1 MDPVQLSKAAKA
13 AKKRAVSISSRHS
26 SNFRGKAVAVALADP
41 EEGSSEE
48 EFEEGTEQ
56 QLWRLLP
63 QLKDL
68 PEHFL
73 KTLPVSTMFQLNA
86 ALQKEKKCSEKLGVN
101 SRLAQNAKK
110 AARKPVV
117 VQEGRD
123 NCKDLL
129 HPARFLGGASCS
141 LTEQWAAARGTIGES
156 GVPALGNYD
165 LDAVGCGGCVT
176 PKAWLELHNPA
187 SQELKLKMFHL
198 PNVGVSGPSG
208 KKSLEGEDGESF
220 KEIADLDSFKATLNT
235 AREAMTSAL
244 PWNRSVGAIV
254 GLMVNSGYMQED
266 LGVILG
272 ELQF

>member
-1 MDPVQLSKAAKA
+1 MQLSKAAKA
-13 AKKRAVSISSRHS
+13 AKKTAVSISNRHS

-63 QLKDL
+63 QLKDM

-73 KTLPVSTMFQLNA
+73 KKLPVSAMFQLNV
-86 ALQKEKKCSEKLGVN
+86 ALQKEKKCSEKLGVT

-110 AARKPVV
+110 AARNPVV

-123 NCKDLL
+123 NRKDLL

-156 GVPALGNYD
+156 GVLALGNYD
-165 LDAVGCGGCVT
+165 LDAVGCGGSVT

-187 SQELKLKMFHL
+187 SQELKLKMFHVPCSCL
-198 PNVGVSGPSG
+198 AKTPLVSSQ
-208 KKSLEGEDGESF
+208 
-220 KEIADLDSFKATLNT
+220 NT
-235 AREAMTSAL
+235 TR
-244 PWNRSVGAIV
+244 V
-254 GLMVNSGYMQED
+254 
-266 LGVILG
+266 
-272 ELQF
+272 